1 MPHFMW
7 FDIFASS
14 LIAYMFFTIT
24 EIFQPGFIS
33 YYFNTSIFLVVALVS
48 GIIWVISKNK

>member
-1 MPHFMW
+1 MW